1 MRRSTFKRPKM
12 VLIFNGAQV
21 LVAVTRSLHSAAELT
36 KGNLQA
42 ISFCCTGKYVCS
54 GGLYFRHLHP
64 DVEIELADL
73 GTLMLKDYDAL
84 CGEKRTYYPVR
95 KMAHKRALLENK
107 RKSDN
112 QKKGKYSIN
121 SLVYWVTYVH
131 NVVYSFYR
139 SMIYCYINST
149 QRCAGS
155 IVIDIIPTNGADKRK
170 FFPFAPYFPVT
181 NVIKRYFYPYFPAII
196 GIKGYSFPYFPYLS
210 GIMKIKTALY
220 SLFSRLDWHK
230 TVVFPCLGEIY
241 EGIRSLSWEIPVT

>member
-64 DVEIELADL
+64 E
-73 GTLMLKDYDAL
+73 DYDAL

-112 QKKGKYSIN
+112 QKKGGN
-121 SLVYWVTYVH
+121 T
-131 NVVYSFYR
+131 
-139 SMIYCYINST
+139 
-149 QRCAGS
+149 
-155 IVIDIIPTNGADKRK
+155 
-170 FFPFAPYFPVT
+170 
-181 NVIKRYFYPYFPAII
+181 
-196 GIKGYSFPYFPYLS
+196 
-210 GIMKIKTALY
+210 
-220 SLFSRLDWHK
+220 
-230 TVVFPCLGEIY
+230 Y
-241 EGIRSLSWEIPVT
+241 EGK